1 MKRKRL
7 NRDGWGFMYYPY
19 YQMRIDTDDFHGMA
33 CLIKLTDGENNY
45 WETPKAGRVQ
55 VTGAGMSWLELIP
68 DNMNRVITCK
78 FYPEG
83 THDSERKNYPFT
95 SDERFQPSVWYVDVI
110 ENTEYDDDGVI
121 VYIDKYLDIIFF
133 PEGEISVSDMD
144 ELQEA
149 YATGDIN
156 MEQYEAALKE
166 GEAIQKD
173 YCTDIM
179 KTERWCTKLRKL
191 VEDRIAAGEP
201 ELISREKKKLQS
213 ENHGG
218 KI

>member
-1 MKRKRL
+1 M
-7 NRDGWGFMYYPY
+7 
-19 YQMRIDTDDFHGMA
+19 
-33 CLIKLTDGENNY
+33 
-45 WETPKAGRVQ
+45 
-55 VTGAGMSWLELIP
+55 
-68 DNMNRVITCK
+68 
-78 FYPEG
+78 
-83 THDSERKNYPFT
+83 
-95 SDERFQPSVWYVDVI
+95 DVI

-156 MEQYEAALKE
+156 KEQYEAALKE

-179 KTERWCTKLRKL
+179 KTERWCTKLRKM

-201 ELISREKKKLQS
+201 ELISREKKKLQC
-213 ENHGG
+213 
-218 KI
+218 I

>member
-7 NRDGWGFMYYPY
+7 NRDAWGFS
-19 YQMRIDTDDFHGMA
+19 IIGMA

-83 THDSERKNYPFT
+83 THDSERKNYPVT

-156 MEQYEAALKE
+156 KEQYEAALKE

-201 ELISREKKKLQS
+201 ELISREKKKLQC
-213 ENHGG
+213 
-218 KI
+218 I

>member
-7 NRDGWGFMYYPY
+7 NRDAWGFMYYPY
-19 YQMRIDTDDFHGMA
+19 YQMRIDKDEFHGMA

-68 DNMNRVITCK
+68 DGQHRVITCK

-83 THDSERKNYPFT
+83 THDSERKNYPVT
-95 SDERFQPSVWYVDVI
+95 SDERFQPSVWYVDII
-110 ENTEYDDDGVI
+110 ENTDIDEDGML

-144 ELQEA
+144 ELEEA
-149 YATGDIN
+149 YASGDIN
-156 MEQYEAALKE
+156 KEQYEAALKE
-166 GEAIQKD
+166 GEDIRKD

-179 KTERWCTKLRKL
+179 KTERWCTNLRKL

-201 ELISREKKKLQS
+201 EFISREKKALRSKQ
-213 ENHGG
+213 N
-218 KI
+218 

>member
-7 NRDGWGFMYYPY
+7 NRDAWGFMYYPY
-19 YQMRIDTDDFHGMA
+19 YQMRIDTDEFHGMA

-68 DNMNRVITCK
+68 DGQHRVITCK

-83 THDSERKNYPFT
+83 THDSERKNYPVT

-133 PEGEISVSDMD
+133 PEGE
-144 ELQEA
+144 
-149 YATGDIN
+149 
-156 MEQYEAALKE
+156 
-166 GEAIQKD
+166 
-173 YCTDIM
+173 
-179 KTERWCTKLRKL
+179 
-191 VEDRIAAGEP
+191 P
-201 ELISREKKKLQS
+201 ELMSREKKKLQS

>member
-1 MKRKRL
+1 
-7 NRDGWGFMYYPY
+7 
-19 YQMRIDTDDFHGMA
+19 
-33 CLIKLTDGENNY
+33 
-45 WETPKAGRVQ
+45 
-55 VTGAGMSWLELIP
+55 
-68 DNMNRVITCK
+68 MNRVITCK

-83 THDSERKNYPFT
+83 THDSERKNYPVT

-133 PEGEISVSDMD
+133 PEGE
-144 ELQEA
+144 
-149 YATGDIN
+149 
-156 MEQYEAALKE
+156 
-166 GEAIQKD
+166 
-173 YCTDIM
+173 
-179 KTERWCTKLRKL
+179 
-191 VEDRIAAGEP
+191 P

>member
-1 MKRKRL
+1 
-7 NRDGWGFMYYPY
+7 
-19 YQMRIDTDDFHGMA
+19 
-33 CLIKLTDGENNY
+33 
-45 WETPKAGRVQ
+45 
-55 VTGAGMSWLELIP
+55 MSWLELIP

-83 THDSERKNYPFT
+83 THDSERKNYPVT

-156 MEQYEAALKE
+156 KEQYEAALKE

-218 KI
+218 KT